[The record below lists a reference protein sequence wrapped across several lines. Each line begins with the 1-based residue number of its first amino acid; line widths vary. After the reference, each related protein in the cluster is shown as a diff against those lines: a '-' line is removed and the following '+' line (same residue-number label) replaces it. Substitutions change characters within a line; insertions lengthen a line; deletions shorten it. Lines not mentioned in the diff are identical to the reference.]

1 MSDTTLAAT
10 VNHSTGSYPVKVGWG
25 IIEEL
30 GNIVTDLGYSG
41 PVYIISDSNVMNP
54 YGRQVQWALQKSGIK
69 AHSFVFPAGEQSKNQ
84 NSANEIYRWLVERKA
99 ERRHLII
106 AVGGGVVGDL
116 AGYVAATFLRG
127 VPFIQI
133 PTSMASMVDA
143 SIGGKVAV
151 NLPQGKNLIGA
162 FYQPKAVIADV
173 SALQSL
179 GKREL
184 SEGWAEAIKHGFIVD
199 KELVDLFEEN
209 AQALMDLE
217 PELSTDIIRRSM
229 AIKANIVSQDEKETL
244 GLRILLNYGHTVG
257 HALEAS
263 TEYGRF
269 MHGEGVSVG
278 MVAASKIAQHMGLID
293 EDLVQRHI
301 DILNQY
307 NLPIKADNIN
317 MNAFNSAMA
326 LDKKSLSGRNQ
337 WVLLDSVGNA
347 IVRHDV
353 PPEIV
358 ENVVSELIN

>member
-1 MSDTTLAAT
+1 MSTTTLAAT
-10 VNHSTGSYPVKVGWG
+10 VNHSSGSYPIKVGWG
-25 IIEEL
+25 IIE
-30 GNIVTDLGYSG
+30 DLGDIIQGLGLSG

-84 NSANEIYRWLVERKA
+84 NSANEIYKWLVERKA

-127 VPFIQI
+127 LPFIQV

-173 SALQSL
+173 SSLQSL

-199 KELVDLFEEN
+199 KQLVEVFENNSIELMN
-209 AQALMDLE
+209 LE
-217 PELSTDIIRRSM
+217 PELSTDVIRRSM

-244 GLRILLNYGHTVG
+244 GLRILLNYGHTIG

-278 MVAASKIAQHMGLID
+278 MVAAAKIAHQMGLID
-293 EDLVQRHI
+293 EALVQRHI
-301 DILNQY
+301 NILNQY
-307 NLPIKADNIN
+307 NLPIKASNIN
-317 MNAFNSAMA
+317 MDSFASAMA
-326 LDKKSLSGRNQ
+326 LDKKSLAGKNQ

-353 PPEIV
+353 PSEIV
-358 ENVVSELIN
+358 QDVISELIN

>member
-1 MSDTTLAAT
+1 M
-10 VNHSTGSYPVKVGWG
+10 
-25 IIEEL
+25 
-30 GNIVTDLGYSG
+30 
-41 PVYIISDSNVMNP
+41 
-54 YGRQVQWALQKSGIK
+54 
-69 AHSFVFPAGEQSKNQ
+69 
-84 NSANEIYRWLVERKA
+84 
-99 ERRHLII
+99 
-106 AVGGGVVGDL
+106 GDL

-229 AIKANIVSQDEKETL
+229 AIKANIVSQDVKETL
-244 GLRILLNYGHTVG
+244 GLR
-257 HALEAS
+257 
-263 TEYGRF
+263 
-269 MHGEGVSVG
+269 

-293 EDLVQRHI
+293 KDLVQRHI

-337 WVLLDSVGNA
+337 WVLLDSIGNA